1 MSELPYTAPQA
12 YRGTILYMR
21 ELILTMDEREWEQLR
36 SLAECRQ
43 ASPEELAHRIL
54 SQWLQLTEDD
64 WQKRMEQLL
73 QAFRSA
79 SEHLSPEEIEA
90 EITAAY
96 QEYRQQCAP

>member
-1 MSELPYTAPQA
+1 
-12 YRGTILYMR
+12 MR
-21 ELILTMDEREWEQLR
+21 ELTLTVDEQEWERLQ
-36 SLAECRQ
+36 SIAACRQ
-43 ASPEELAHRIL
+43 VSPEELAHKVL
-54 SQWLQLTEDD
+54 SHWLQMTEED
-64 WQKRMEQLL
+64 WQRRMEQLL